1 MIEKKLKA
9 KAKMMRVV
17 DAKTGES
24 EYIPVV
30 LLSDALEALKAMR
43 LKNKNSDEKEV
54 KNTSLEQVQ

>member
-1 MIEKKLKA
+1 MIDKKLKA

-30 LLSDALEALKAMR
+30 LLSDALKILEEK
-43 LKNKNSDEKEV
+43 KNGTRVLQKGTKME
-54 KNTSLEQVQ
+54 

>member
-30 LLSDALEALKAMR
+30 LLSDALEALKEMR

>member
-1 MIEKKLKA
+1 MIEQKLKA

-30 LLSDALEALKAMR
+30 LLSDALEALKEMR

>member
-17 DAKTGES
+17 DTKTGES

-30 LLSDALEALKAMR
+30 LLSDALKILE
-43 LKNKNSDEKEV
+43 EKENGTRILQKDTKV
-54 KNTSLEQVQ
+54 E